1 MFLFPFII
9 LCMWVRRHDFSE
21 KERNE
26 KLCYHSTYHRVIS
39 KPILESNF
47 KFKMLSRIV
56 QIKLTSN
63 YSTLWLEEEED
74 RNVTLPIG

>member
-1 MFLFPFII
+1 MKNFAII
-9 LCMWVRRHDFSE
+9 QPTIALYQSQSL
-21 KERNE
+21 NQ
-26 KLCYHSTYHRVIS
+26 
-39 KPILESNF
+39 ILNLE
-47 KFKMLSRIV
+47 MLSRIV